1 MSEYGFVIT
10 NQGRA
15 LLTKVLAGGQL
26 NITRVMFGDGKLSGQ
41 DPKAFIELLSPKE
54 AGTATLPIVQDGS
67 VVFTLQYQN
76 KGQSMFVLNE
86 YGIFAEDPDEGE
98 ILLYYATL
106 GDYPQYVMPGLG
118 DIRRFPVSMALSA
131 NDVSVTLA
139 FDASAF
145 VTTADFQ
152 SFVDL
157 AQQTIQIA
165 NEAKQE
171 VTAME
176 NQISQNT
183 SKINTLWDAV
193 FNDIT
198 TNPFQIAF
206 TDLSGVTLSAG
217 VWNESLR
224 RLEC

>member
-26 NITRVMFGDGKLSGQ
+26 KITRVMFGDGKLSGQ
-41 DPKAFIELLSPKE
+41 DSKALIELISPKE
-54 AGTATLPIVQDGS
+54 AGVATIPVIQEER
-67 VVFTLQYQN
+67 VVFTIQYQN
-76 KGQSMFVLNE
+76 TGQSMFVLNE
-86 YGIFAEDPDEGE
+86 YGIFANDPDEGE

-118 DIRRFPVSMALSA
+118 DIRRFPVSIALSA
-131 NDVSVTLA
+131 NDVNVTLA

-152 SFVDL
+152 TFLDL
-157 AQQTIQIA
+157 SQQTIQIA
-165 NEAKQE
+165 NEAKQA

-176 NQISQNT
+176 NQIAQNT

-206 TDLSGVTLSAG
+206 TDLSGITLSAG
-217 VWNESLR
+217 VWNATLH

>member
-15 LLTKVLAGGQL
+15 LLTKVLAAGQL
-26 NITRVMFGDGKLSGQ
+26 NITRVMFGDGKLTDQ
-41 DPKAFIELLSPKE
+41 DPKALIELLSPKE
-54 AGTATLPIVQDGS
+54 AGTATLPIVQEES
-67 VVFTLQYQN
+67 IVFTIQYQN
-76 KGQSMFVLNE
+76 TGQSMFVLNE
-86 YGIFAEDPDEGE
+86 YGVFAEDPDEGE

-118 DIRRFPVSMALSA
+118 DIRRFPVSIALSA
-131 NDVSVTLA
+131 DDVNVTLA

-152 SFVDL
+152 SFLDL
-157 AQQTIQIA
+157 AQQTVQIA
-165 NEAKQE
+165 KEARQA

-176 NQISQNT
+176 NQIAQNT
-183 SKINTLWDAV
+183 SKISTLWDAV

-198 TNPFQIAF
+198 TNPFQISFA
-206 TDLSGVTLSAG
+206 DLDGIALSSG
-217 VWNESLR
+217 VWNETLQ

>member
-15 LLTKVLAGGQL
+15 LLTKVLAGGPL
-26 NITRVMFGDGKLSGQ
+26 LLTRVMFGDGKLSGQ
-41 DPKAFIELLSPKE
+41 NPKALVELISPKE
-54 AGTATLPIVQDGS
+54 AGTATVPVVQDES
-67 VVFTLQYQN
+67 VVFTVQYQN
-76 KGQSMFVLNE
+76 NGQSMFVLNE
-86 YGIFAEDPDEGE
+86 YGVFAEDPDEGE

-118 DIRRFPVSMALSA
+118 DIRRFPVSITLSA
-131 NDVSVTLA
+131 NDVNVTLA

-152 SFVDL
+152 SFLAL
-157 AQQTIQIA
+157 AQRTVQIA
-165 NEAKQE
+165 EEAKQA

-176 NQISQNT
+176 NQIAQNT
-183 SKINTLWDAV
+183 SKISTLWDAV

-198 TNPFQIAF
+198 TNPFQISFA
-206 TDLSGVTLSAG
+206 DLDGIALSAG
-217 VWNESLR
+217 VWNETLR